1 MSSTLETPL
10 RYSSTIQSPR
20 SPPNSRLGS
29 IRAGVHGLFS
39 GQSTVERARS
49 HSVDTPESPKTPRP
63 VFPRPVVGL
72 QNLPSPRLHIPYLTR
87 SRSQRSARSH
97 HSNNSQ
103 SSITPL
109 SPRVPE
115 PSFISQPISP
125 NSLRQHVAQSNI
137 SAVPPQA
144 RRNAGRRF
152 DGLDPAEL
160 ALAELAQDGRTRRR
174 VKNRNASRRD
184 NRICGPKIKNKKIRS
199 KILSCFISGMVNFH
213 CIPICNAYANISS
226 FSL

>member
-1 MSSTLETPL
+1 LDNTRSFPSGCILGLWKVWESVICLELKHCSAMSSTLETPL

-109 SPRVPE
+109 SPRVP
-115 PSFISQPISP
+115 
-125 NSLRQHVAQSNI
+125 
-137 SAVPPQA
+137 
-144 RRNAGRRF
+144 
-152 DGLDPAEL
+152 
-160 ALAELAQDGRTRRR
+160 
-174 VKNRNASRRD
+174 
-184 NRICGPKIKNKKIRS
+184 
-199 KILSCFISGMVNFH
+199 
-213 CIPICNAYANISS
+213 
-226 FSL
+226 FSLSFHLVLTQLTRALLDQDRQICDRHYDGFEAVRQKH